1 MIIHEPE
8 IRLVNGEALLSA
20 RIETDHQ
27 AGSLPERLWF
37 AYPECYAQYVSHR
50 ADAFLAAL
58 AQVAQVL
65 GEDLHLK
72 GEVSPHLLYG
82 MQAYLE
88 MFHYWQ
94 PSIFKQI
101 DITAER
107 TSQAPAPLVKDQ
119 FVSTFSGGVD
129 SFFTLYQQF
138 FPDHNLPS
146 WPLTHGLFI
155 HGCPDIA
162 LAYSEKFQVLAGR
175 YTRLYDELGLT
186 LVTARTNLMQFSA
199 YRIPIVSFLEAPLA
213 SCALGLSHLFSGL
226 IIPAGET
233 YRRYR
238 LTTSGPLTPHHFATE
253 TFEVI
258 SSGGVYV
265 RLQKLDAIAGW
276 QPARQNLRVCF
287 NFAAKERAGNCSR
300 CSKCMRTRMDLHL
313 LGRLSSMETFERTF
327 TWRDYLRWGRWLE
340 IGHEWE
346 KDIWRYCWEKRP
358 GLLPAVLVGI
368 LIGFVRH
375 YLKMASPRRV
385 KAGIFRFTAESD
397 PHKLHEAVHRP
408 SANARQTEQEPS

>member
-1 MIIHEPE
+1 MIIHESE

-20 RIETDHQ
+20 RIESDHQ

-72 GEVSPHLLYG
+72 GEVSPHLLHG
-82 MQAYLE
+82 MNAYLE
-88 MFHYWQ
+88 IYHFWDAAL
-94 PSIFKQI
+94 FRQI
-101 DITAER
+101 EISAEK
-107 TSQAPAPLVKDQ
+107 TSPAPAPQVKDQ

-129 SFFTLYQQF
+129 SFFTLHQQF
-138 FPDHNLPS
+138 FPDHDLPS

-155 HGCPDIA
+155 HGSEDIPLIFA
-162 LAYSEKFQVLAGR
+162 EKYHVLAER

-186 LVTARTNLMQFSA
+186 LVTARTNLMQFGA
-199 YRIPIVSFLEAPLA
+199 HRIPIVAFIEAPLA
-213 SCALGLSHLFSGL
+213 GCALGLCHLFSGL
-226 IIPAGET
+226 LFAVGET

-238 LTTSGPLTPHHFATE
+238 MRGTGPLTSHLFSTE
-253 TFEVI
+253 SFEAL
-258 SSGGVYV
+258 SSGSAYV
-265 RLQKLDAIAGW
+265 RLQKVDAIAGW
-276 QPARQNLRVCF
+276 QPARQNLRVCYSF
-287 NFAAKERAGNCSR
+287 TAKDRAGNCSR

-313 LGRLSSMETFERTF
+313 LGRLSAMETFDRAF

-346 KDIWRYCWEKRP
+346 KDIWRYCWKKRP
-358 GLLPAVLVGI
+358 ALLPAVLVGI
-368 LIGFVRH
+368 LIGYARH
-375 YLKMASPRRV
+375 FLKMALPRRI
-385 KAGIFRFTAESD
+385 KAGIFRFTAEAD
-397 PHKLHEAVHRP
+397 PHKLHEAVLRP